1 MTTTI
6 ETPSVIRHLW
16 KSVLSLGVLTLI
28 LGAAVLVWP
37 GQSIVVAGILFV
49 VYLLAS
55 GIAQVIAAF
64 TVNSPAASRVL
75 LFISGALS
83 IALGVFAFRDYDDG
97 AAVWLLAL
105 WIGVG
110 FMFQGVSETALA
122 ISFKELPERGWYIFV
137 GVLTVIAGVVML
149 AWPISSIVVLSI
161 IAGVW
166 LVVIGTTEIVWAV
179 NVRSEAKKVRAR
191 CRVAERAAPS
201 PDSPIGVLRRSG
213 ASQHAEPSPEKP
225 YTPTPM
231 NRLAAG
237 AVHDVAP
244 DRRGEQPEITEAA
257 INSPQ
262 LMPAHSLEPSSAGRT
277 VKIHHPGRLGV
288 VRTRQP
294 TPPDE
299 LPFSSTPI
307 SRNCPESTDSIEP

>member
-1 MTTTI
+1 MTTI

-37 GQSIVVAGILFV
+37 GQSIVAAGILFV

-64 TVNSPAASRVL
+64 TVHSPAASRVL

-83 IALGVFAFRDYDDG
+83 IALGVFAFRDFNDG

-110 FMFQGVSETALA
+110 FMFQGVSETVLA

-137 GVLTVIAGVVML
+137 GVLTMIAGVVML

-179 NVRSEAKKVRAR
+179 NVRSTAKKV
-191 CRVAERAAPS
+191 
-201 PDSPIGVLRRSG
+201 
-213 ASQHAEPSPEKP
+213 
-225 YTPTPM
+225 
-231 NRLAAG
+231 
-237 AVHDVAP
+237 
-244 DRRGEQPEITEAA
+244 EQ
-257 INSPQ
+257 
-262 LMPAHSLEPSSAGRT
+262 G
-277 VKIHHPGRLGV
+277 
-288 VRTRQP
+288 
-294 TPPDE
+294 
-299 LPFSSTPI
+299 
-307 SRNCPESTDSIEP
+307 IEPLSARRRRLTHQSAC